1 MRVGWKKGKYRG
13 YVPIGYKLMMSYLV
27 FIIVLV
33 TVNGYV
39 SHSMYDSS
47 MRKQTSSNIQ
57 STLVQIRDNVA
68 YKSDDMVRISSTLYD
83 DENFIE
89 RLNVKTDNFKEN
101 NLRLKNV
108 IIPKLTGAS
117 KSIGMNL
124 RLFMYVSNETIP
136 EIYNNYEPENQD
148 IYEASALDATQ
159 QTYNVYHMNRIVH
172 RPWYEQLPNEEY
184 GITKRW
190 AEVEDDVH
198 SNRISMI
205 RRIVDLQNPLNA
217 KEVGVMRFSVRRDE
231 LFESVDARKLGE
243 GAMLFIQDRTGRV
256 IYASDEKR
264 HDAAKVSE
272 LDLSTPPSLAD
283 FRPEGEYLTL
293 KENMPQQDWTLVAH
307 VPLTTIQ
314 QEGARMR
321 TYIIGICILCAFL
334 FTFMGIFMSGYF
346 SKRITKF
353 ISVLNAFRE
362 GDLHKRIT
370 YRGKDEF
377 SQIATALNH
386 MGEDFEALIKKVY
399 LTQLE
404 KKEAELE
411 MLQTQI
417 NPHFLYNTLSSINQ
431 LAKFG
436 ENEKLQQMVVELA
449 KFYRLTLNS
458 GRTLIPVSSEV
469 EQANAY
475 LDIQKIKYGRRLEVT
490 FDIDVAVWQYETIK
504 LILQPFVENALKHAW
519 SGGERIH
526 IRIVARLEGDDI
538 LYRVI
543 DDGMGLKQERMA
555 EILNSSSESETGFGI
570 RNIHQ
575 RVQLQYGE
583 EYGVSIFSRRGVG
596 TSVNIRIPARKRRL
610 FLEDNPSVGGE

>member
-1 MRVGWKKGKYRG
+1 MRLGWKKGKNRRYI
-13 YVPIGYKLMMSYLV
+13 PIGYKLMMSYLV

-89 RLNVKTDNFKEN
+89 KLKLKTDNPMDANSSFDD
-101 NLRLKNV
+101 V
-108 IIPKLTGAS
+108 IKPKLASAS
-117 KSIGMNL
+117 KSIGIDL
-124 RLFMYVSNETIP
+124 RLFLYVENETIP
-136 EIYNNYEPENQD
+136 EHYYNYERKNYD
-148 IYEASALDATQ
+148 IYERGASNTSQ
-159 QTYNVYHMNRIVH
+159 QTFNIYHRARIEQD
-172 RPWYEQLPNEEY
+172 PWYDLLPDEEY
-184 GITKRW
+184 GITKLW
-190 AEVEDDVH
+190 TEVEDDAH

-205 RRIVDLQNPLNA
+205 RRIVDIQNPLNLT
-217 KEVGVMRFSVRRDE
+217 EVGVMRFSVRRDE
-231 LFESVDARKLGE
+231 FFESVDYRKLGE
-243 GAMLFIQDRTGRV
+243 GAMLIVQDRTGNV
-256 IYASDEKR
+256 IYASDEER
-264 HDAAKVSE
+264 HDVTKESE
-272 LDLSTPPSLAD
+272 LDLSMAFQED
-283 FRPEGEYLTL
+283 FHSDGEYLTL
-293 KENMPQQDWTLVAH
+293 KEYLPQQDWSIVAY

-314 QEGARMR
+314 QEAVRVR
-321 TYIIGICILCAFL
+321 AYIIGICILCSIL

-362 GDLHKRIT
+362 GDLHKRIS
-370 YRGKDEF
+370 YKGKDEF
-377 SQIATALNH
+377 SQIATALNS

-436 ENEKLQQMVVELA
+436 ENEKLQNMVVDLA

-475 LDIQKIKYGRRLEVT
+475 LNIQKVKYGHRLEVT
-490 FDIDVAVWQYETIK
+490 LDVDVEVWKYETIK
-504 LILQPFVENALKHAW
+504 LILQPFIENVLNHAW
-519 SGGERIH
+519 SGGDRIH
-526 IRIVARLEGDDI
+526 IRIVALLEGNDI

-543 DDGMGLKQERMA
+543 DDGMGVRQERIA
-555 EILNSSSESETGFGI
+555 EILNTSSESETGFGI

-583 EYGVSIFSRRGVG
+583 EYGVSIFSRKGIG

-610 FLEDNPSVGGE
+610 FVVETQASIEK